1 MTDQENILIV
11 DDDEGVLTAL
21 EAELQDHYT
30 VTAVSSAEQALAQ
43 LQIQAYAAIVSDV
56 RMPGVDGLS
65 LISQCA
71 VRYPG
76 MLRVILTAF
85 DGDDVHETAL
95 GPYGAFKLVKPWGD
109 DLLITLENALKQRTS
124 NIELRRHL
132 DLKSEMLD
140 IDRRLHT
147 QLDEDSLV
155 RETAREMIQAPD
167 VVAAATYCFDEFG
180 TAMLGEEILKADD
193 GAVPELRKSRSSPVP
208 YKNNFL
214 YSVPIG
220 DWHRPHAAVALRLSQ
235 VNSDTIR
242 YLDFIGRQAA
252 RTLTIIRAVSKS
264 SLPVDRVQTKESV
277 SVHWLLDELT
287 TPVTV
292 LASAPYSLKRVID
305 LFQEKLGEVNGVQE
319 AFQELGELTEDIL
332 NVAEQLTAL
341 LNQLRS
347 QQTYFAQ
354 AGLYSEEE

>member
-1 MTDQENILIV
+1 MIGQDSILIV

-21 EAELQDHYT
+21 EAELQDHYE

-43 LQIQAYAAIVSDV
+43 LQIQDYSAIVSDV

-71 VRYPG
+71 VRYPD
-76 MLRVILTAF
+76 MVRIILTAF
-85 DGDDVHETAL
+85 DGEDVHETAL

-109 DLLITLENALKQRTS
+109 DLLITLENALKQRKS
-124 NIELRRHL
+124 NIELRQHL

-140 IDRRLHT
+140 IDRRLHAKLNEET
-147 QLDEDSLV
+147 LL

-167 VVAAATYCFDEFG
+167 VIAAATYVFDDFNSG
-180 TAMLGEEILKADD
+180 QLMDEILRAED
-193 GAVPELRKSRSSPVP
+193 GHVPELRKSRSSPVP
-208 YKNNFL
+208 HRDDYL

-220 DWHRPHAAVALRLSQ
+220 DWNNPSAAVALRLSQ

-242 YLDFIGRQAA
+242 YLDFVGRQAA
-252 RTLTIIRAVSKS
+252 RTLNIIRTVSKS
-264 SLPVDRVQTKESV
+264 SLPVDRHSEMDNV
-277 SVHWLLDELT
+277 SVQWLLDELT

-292 LASAPYSLKRVID
+292 LSSAPYSLKRI
-305 LFQEKLGEVNGVQE
+305 GEVFAQKVTDKNGISE
-319 AFQELGELTEDIL
+319 SFQDLEELIGDIS
-332 NVAEQLTAL
+332 NVTAQLAGL

-347 QQTYFAQ
+347 QQTMMDDARPFFDE
-354 AGLYSEEE
+354 L